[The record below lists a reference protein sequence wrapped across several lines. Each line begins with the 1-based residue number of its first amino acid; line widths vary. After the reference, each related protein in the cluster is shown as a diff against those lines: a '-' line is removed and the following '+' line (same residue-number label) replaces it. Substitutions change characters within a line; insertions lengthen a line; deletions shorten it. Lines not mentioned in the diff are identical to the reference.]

1 MKTTDFFDVMP
12 CGLIVAE
19 VPEESIDLIFRE
31 PFYPQCWG
39 NVFLRNVGIGLSYY
53 MTSYVRKQ

>member
-31 PFYPQCWG
+31 PFYPQC
-39 NVFLRNVGIGLSYY
+39 
-53 MTSYVRKQ
+53 